1 MGFLSIMRVYFE
13 VLAVKTPTSPSPW
26 IQGSWSR
33 TTRPRRQRRRSPL
46 PLPLPSA
53 AQARPPARNPS
64 PAPFSYLTLYCPTF
78 NESSDP
84 KRRTYQIIYLVQG
97 TLRFPVIRRRTI
109 QLISNPKSLIS
120 LQPTKAFMRFS

>member
-1 MGFLSIMRVYFE
+1 MSFAQLDGESDVE
-13 VLAVKTPTSPSPW
+13 VDGQEKEEDANELGRLV
-26 IQGSWSR
+26 G
-33 TTRPRRQRRRSPL
+33 
-46 PLPLPSA
+46 
-53 AQARPPARNPS
+53 

-109 QLISNPKSLIS
+109 QLKHDLFNKSS